1 MLKPASLAEL
11 KAELQ
16 TLPQEELLAI
26 CLRLARFKRDNKELM
41 GFLLFEAHD
50 MDHYTQQI
58 KEMMTLE
65 FANVNTSNVWFAKK
79 TIRKILRLV
88 SKYAKY
94 AGSKE
99 LEAVLLI
106 HFLEEM
112 KQLPAHITKAPILE
126 KLMAMQEKKT
136 RKLIESLHEDLQ
148 YDLQRQLDAIV
159 QH

>member
-41 GFLLFEAHD
+41 GFLLFEAHN

-148 YDLQRQLDAIV
+148 YDYKRRLQELIIA
-159 QH
+159 